1 MNVAPLLVAALL
13 ALPFVPEADSADVSE
28 VRSVAA
34 FQAVEF
40 LGAGHLI
47 VAAGDPQSVTVTAA
61 APRLSGIRTTVR
73 DGVLRIETSGSL
85 WRDGNLEVVVHL
97 PTLTQ
102 LTVLGAAQAELGG
115 MDGGHLR
122 IVLRGAS
129 QLRASGRVDHLG
141 TQFEGASQAD
151 LRELSAGSVDLQ
163 VRGAAQVQ
171 LPASAPRAAT
181 RG

>member
-13 ALPFVPEADSADVSE
+13 ALPFVPEADSADESE
-28 VRSVAA
+28 ARSVAA

-40 LGAGHLI
+40 RGAGHL
-47 VAAGDPQSVTVTAA
+47 VVTAGDPQSVSVTAD
-61 APRLSGIRTTVR
+61 APRLSDIRTTVR
-73 DGVLRIETSGSL
+73 DGVLCIETSGVNRHGSH
-85 WRDGNLEVVVHL
+85 LEVAVHL
-97 PTLTQ
+97 PTITQ
-102 LTVLGAAQAELGG
+102 LTVLGAAQAELQG
-115 MDGGHLR
+115 MDGGRLR